1 MLHFYE
7 KVEYNGIKKEREITI
22 VAISLFVHP
31 QRFELWT
38 H

>member
-1 MLHFYE
+1 MMEFIE
-7 KVEYNGIKKEREITI
+7 NKKGETTLK
-22 VAISLFVHP
+22 SFLLFVHP